1 MPREI
6 HPEVRPTTTPR
17 GGFEIPEI
25 EWIFG
30 YGSLM
35 WRPGFR
41 FVEQCPARLDGYHR
55 APCIYSRHHRGTM
68 DVPGLVLGL
77 DAGGYCLG
85 IAFKIDIKDR
95 PQIIDYL
102 YEREMIGYAYKP
114 ACVPL
119 NIDGEHVQGF
129 TFIAD
134 PDHDHYAGDLGEM
147 RAAEIIMRAQGSSG
161 LNRDYLMSTVE
172 KLEQEGFA
180 EPALASL
187 RQRVRILTGEIDQGG
202 GI

>member
-1 MPREI
+1 MTRSRAAN
-6 HPEVRPTTTPR
+6 EVPDV
-17 GGFEIPEI
+17 

-41 FVEQCPARLDGYHR
+41 FLEQFPARLDGYHR
-55 APCIYSRHHRGTM
+55 APCIYSHHHRGTLAQ
-68 DVPGLVLGL
+68 PGLVLGL

-85 IAFKIDIKDR
+85 IAFRIDIKDR

-114 ACVPL
+114 AC
-119 NIDGEHVQGF
+119 IDIDIRGQRREAY

-134 PDHDHYAGDLGEM
+134 PTHEQYAGALCQD
-147 RAAEIIMRAQGSSG
+147 RAAEIIMRAAGISG
-161 LNRDYLMSTVE
+161 LNRDYLMNTVQ
-172 KLEQEGFA
+172 KLESEGFA
-180 EPALASL
+180 EPALAQL

>member
-1 MPREI
+1 MTGSRY
-6 HPEVRPTTTPR
+6 
-17 GGFEIPEI
+17 GNEIPDV

-41 FVEQCPARLDGYHR
+41 FLEQRTARLDGYHR
-55 APCIYSRHHRGTM
+55 APCIYSHHHRGTL

-77 DAGGYCLG
+77 DEGGHCLG
-85 IAFKIDIKDR
+85 IAFRIDIKDR
-95 PQIIDYL
+95 LQIFDYL

-114 ACVPL
+114 TCVDVDI
-119 NIDGEHVQGF
+119 NGKVVSAY

-134 PDHDHYAGDLGEM
+134 PGHEQYAGKISETT
-147 RAAEIIMRAQGSSG
+147 AAEIIMRAEGISG
-161 LNRDYLMSTVE
+161 LNRDYLLNTVQ
-172 KLEQEGFA
+172 KLETEGFA
-180 EPALASL
+180 EPDLMSL
-187 RQRVRILTGEIDQGG
+187 RQRVRVLTGEIDQGG

>member
-1 MPREI
+1 MTATRAGHSVPD
-6 HPEVRPTTTPR
+6 V
-17 GGFEIPEI
+17 

-41 FVEQCPARLDGYHR
+41 YLEQYPARLDGYHR
-55 APCIYSRHHRGTM
+55 APCIYSHHHRGTL

-77 DAGGYCLG
+77 DRGGYCLG

-114 ACVPL
+114 ACVDL
-119 NIDGEHVQGF
+119 VMQENRVSAY

-134 PDHDHYAGDLGEM
+134 PEHEQYAGDLGQE
-147 RAAEIIMRAQGSSG
+147 RAARIIMQAQGISG
-161 LNRDYLMSTVE
+161 LNRDYLLNTVH

-180 EPALASL
+180 EPELTAL
-187 RQRVRILTGEIDQGG
+187 RHRVRIMTGEIDQGG

>member
-1 MPREI
+1 MTGSRY
-6 HPEVRPTTTPR
+6 
-17 GGFEIPEI
+17 GNEIPDV

-41 FVEQCPARLDGYHR
+41 FLEQQTARLDGYHR
-55 APCIYSRHHRGTM
+55 APCIYSHYHRGTL

-77 DAGGYCLG
+77 DEGGYCLG
-85 IAFKIDIKDR
+85 IAFRIDIKDR
-95 PQIIDYL
+95 VQIFDYL
-102 YEREMIGYAYKP
+102 YEREMIGYAYQP
-114 ACVPL
+114 ACVDVDI
-119 NIDGEHVQGF
+119 NGKAVSAY

-134 PDHDHYAGDLGEM
+134 PAHEQYAGTLGEST
-147 RAAEIIMRAQGSSG
+147 AAEIIMRAEGISG
-161 LNRDYLMSTVE
+161 LNREYLLNTVA
-172 KLEQEGFA
+172 KLETEGFA
-180 EPALASL
+180 EPDLMSL